1 MDTVKQ
7 FIFDVPGDPVG
18 KQRPRFCVKT
28 RRSYTPH
35 RTVEYENLVRA
46 CFRDAFPDAKPL
58 DEPVSVQ
65 IVAFHSIPK
74 SWNKAKREQAR
85 KLEILPGKPDCD
97 NVAKAICDALN
108 GLAYVDDLLIYRL
121 DVRKQYGTVPMV
133 VVIIRPR

>member
-1 MDTVKQ
+1 MSAVKQ

-18 KQRPRFCVKT
+18 KQRPRVT
-28 RRSYTPH
+28 RSGHAFTPH

-46 CFRDAFPDAKPL
+46 CFRDAFPDAQPL

-74 SWNKAKREQAR
+74 SWSKAKREQAR

-97 NVAKAICDALN
+97 NIAKSICDALN
-108 GLAYVDDLLIYRL
+108 GVAYTDDRLICRL

-133 VVIIRPR
+133 VVIVKTR